1 MEITT
6 SIIPKRLKKWDKFV
20 KNHIYNTVFQSPEMH
35 DFYKKVQNFEPFVF
49 FALDDFE
56 EIIGVLLAVRIKE
69 GKGLKG
75 YFSSRVV
82 VYGGPLIEET
92 ENTLPVLDKLLKALV
107 ITLKN
112 KSIFIQFRNF
122 FAWRDAEKQ
131 IFQNNGFIFHNRL
144 NLLVNTDSEKNVWA
158 GLSKSRRRQVRKGL
172 TSGAV
177 IKTPANESEVKSFY
191 HLLVD
196 LYKNKIHKPLPD
208 WSFFQA
214 FYKESQREKLGVIK
228 LAEYKKRIIG
238 GILLPVTPEKNLYEW
253 YVVGMDKEFKK
264 QYPSVLVTWAAI
276 RFALENGLR
285 HFDFMGMGIPGKEYG
300 VRAFKKKFGGQMVD
314 YGRFAM
320 RTNKILYSIAE
331 TGYNIIRFCKEI

>member
-1 MEITT
+1 VA
-6 SIIPKRLKKWDKFV
+6 L
-20 KNHIYNTVFQSPEMH
+20 
-35 DFYKKVQNFEPFVF
+35 FEP
-49 FALDDFE
+49 
-56 EIIGVLLAVRIKE
+56 K
-69 GKGLKG
+69 
-75 YFSSRVV
+75 Y
-82 VYGGPLIEET
+82 PEET